1 MAVPDDAPSAP
12 VDAVVAGISSSVVGR
27 RLLRR
32 HATLSSGDPRRRVPS
47 RCGPVVSRGISR
59 PRPYDLGTTVVVLGG
74 DAPATARSY
83 APRVITTSWRAYRP
97 PPIDVAI
104 ATGAVVLGQ
113 WVTWARLDESAAFA
127 GSRPVNAVLNLLL
140 MATLAWRRR
149 APLAALGAA
158 VAVYFLPHAIVQH
171 DMPLLV
177 GFVPLI
183 VLTASAGY
191 HCPPRRAL
199 VAGLVGSMALLTVML
214 ASPWLRSVDAFMF
227 HTAVL
232 LVPWLAARG
241 LRAREDRAGALHAAL
256 AGERAAKE
264 AALREVATSERTRIA
279 RELHDIVA
287 HSVSMMVIQVGAAR
301 MQLPRDAHASEA
313 PLLAAE
319 DVGRQAI
326 ADLRRL
332 LGVLRD
338 DGAVSDGAKGDPQPP
353 VPGLSELDALVGQT
367 RAAGLEVS
375 LEVEGRPVVLPAGLD
390 LTAYRIVQEAL
401 TNSLKHSG
409 GSRVEVRIRY
419 EPASVVVDVADDGV
433 ATGTVVAAGHGL
445 VGIQERVSVFGGA
458 ATAGPD
464 PAGGWR
470 VHAELP
476 LEAAPDRRSG
486 ALPIP

>member
-1 MAVPDDAPSAP
+1 M
-12 VDAVVAGISSSVVGR
+12 
-27 RLLRR
+27 
-32 HATLSSGDPRRRVPS
+32 
-47 RCGPVVSRGISR
+47 
-59 PRPYDLGTTVVVLGG
+59 
-74 DAPATARSY
+74 
-83 APRVITTSWRAYRP
+83 YRP
-97 PPIDVAI
+97 PSVDVAI
-104 ATGAVVLGQ
+104 AAGAALLGQ
-113 WVTWARLDESAAFA
+113 WVTWARLDEPAAFA
-127 GSRPVNAVLNLLL
+127 GPRPLNAVLNVLL
-140 MATLAWRRR
+140 MVTLAWRRR
-149 APLAALGAA
+149 APLAALGVA
-158 VAVYFLPHAIVQH
+158 VAVYFLPHAFIQH

-199 VAGLVGSMALLTVML
+199 VAGFVGFAALLTVTL
-214 ASPWLRSVDAFMF
+214 ASPWLRSVDAFVF

-232 LVPWLAARG
+232 FVPWLAARG
-241 LRAREDRAGALHAAL
+241 LRVREDRAGALHAAL

-264 AALREVATSERTRIA
+264 AAVREVATSERTRIA

-301 MQLPRDAHASEA
+301 MQLPPDAHASET

-338 DGAVSDGAKGDPQPP
+338 DGAVSDDAKGDPQPP
-353 VPGLSELDALVGQT
+353 VPGLSELDGLVGQT
-367 RAAGLEVS
+367 RAAGLDVS
-375 LEVEGRPVVLPAGLD
+375 LKVEGRPLTLPAGLD

-401 TNSLKHSG
+401 TNSMRHSG
-409 GSRVEVRIRY
+409 GSRIAVCIRY
-419 EPASVVVDVADDGV
+419 EPASIVVDVADDG
-433 ATGTVVAAGHGL
+433 APNGAGDAFGHGL
-445 VGIQERVSVFGGA
+445 VGIRERVSLFGGA
-458 ATAGPD
+458 ATAGPA

-476 LEAAPDRRSG
+476 LEATRHDPGSRNPHATTESP
-486 ALPIP
+486 

>member
-1 MAVPDDAPSAP
+1 M
-12 VDAVVAGISSSVVGR
+12 
-27 RLLRR
+27 
-32 HATLSSGDPRRRVPS
+32 
-47 RCGPVVSRGISR
+47 
-59 PRPYDLGTTVVVLGG
+59 VVLGE
-74 DAPATARSY
+74 DAGQWTRSY
-83 APRVITTSWRAYRP
+83 AARVITTSWRAYRP
-97 PPIDVAI
+97 PPIDVAV
-104 ATGAVVLGQ
+104 AAGAVGAGQ
-113 WVTWARLDESAAFA
+113 WVTWARLDEAAAFA
-127 GSRPVNAVLNLLL
+127 GPRPVNAVLNLLL

-199 VAGLVGSMALLTVML
+199 VAGLVAFTALFAVTLV
-214 ASPWLRSVDAFMF
+214 SPWLRSVDAFMF

-256 AGERAAKE
+256 ATERAARE
-264 AALREVATSERTRIA
+264 ATLREVATSERTRIA

-301 MQLPRDAHASEA
+301 MQLPPGAHASEA

-338 DGAVSDGAKGDPQPP
+338 DGAVSDSAKADSQSP
-353 VPGLSELDALVGQT
+353 VPGLSQLDALVGQA
-367 RAAGLEVS
+367 RAAGLQVS
-375 LEVEGRPVVLPAGLD
+375 LDVQGRPIVLPAGLD

-409 GSRVEVRIRY
+409 GSRVDVRIRY
-419 EPASVVVDVADDGV
+419 EPASVVIDVTDDGA
-433 ATGTVVAAGHGL
+433 ATAPELAAGHGL
-445 VGIQERVSVFGGA
+445 VGIQERVSVFGGVSS
-458 ATAGPD
+458 AGLH
-464 PAGGWR
+464 PAGGWH

-476 LEAAPDRRSG
+476 LDAAPDPLFG
-486 ALPIP
+486 ALPAP